1 MPTFSFITSKNCF
14 EFEFKVC
21 CDLLI
26 ERKIKKSS
34 SIRSYAPAVKTVGYS
49 YPRVTPGYLPPAK
62 VAISAPAYSL
72 NTPAYSAGIVT
83 KYAATPAIA
92 TTAGYSGS
100 YGSYDYD
107 ASYSRGA
114 YYSAPAKV
122 TKYVS
127 TPAVTTTYATAGPTI
142 APIACKCLTSLSLN
156 R

>member
-1 MPTFSFITSKNCF
+1 M
-14 EFEFKVC
+14 
-21 CDLLI
+21 
-26 ERKIKKSS
+26 
-34 SIRSYAPAVKTVGYS
+34 
-49 YPRVTPGYLPPAK
+49 PPAK
-62 VAISAPAYSL
+62 VTYSAPAYSL

-92 TTAGYSGS
+92 TTAGYSGGS

-122 TKYVS
+122 LAAPVTKYIS

-142 APIACKCLTSLSLN
+142 APIACK
-156 R
+156 